1 MTELWS
7 NNKGIILF
15 GALVLAIVAPL
26 SIIADW
32 DGQCRRANGGKCDVG
47 WYQACHGVKLL
58 RIFGS

>member
-1 MTELWS
+1 MIDLEYQRKST
-7 NNKGIILF
+7 ILF
-15 GALVLAIVAPL
+15 AAVVLAIVAPL